1 LLSAPKRS
9 RRITVSRGIQL
20 LEKKKSDLV
29 WYLFKKTIF
38 NLFLELLPDLDD
50 ISIDDE
56 GVLKEFVI

>member
-1 LLSAPKRS
+1 
-9 RRITVSRGIQL
+9 VSRGIQL